1 MSPLGAA
8 AVSLVVSAAA
18 WVLRALAPSGVLAAW
33 AVGAAT
39 LWAAGWPGGAVL
51 LAFFIPGSVISR
63 LWAAPEST
71 LDTKGDRRDA
81 WQVLANGGI
90 PALGAACANS
100 TEAAL
105 AVLAAG
111 LAAAAADTLATG
123 VGLHSRAK
131 PRDVVTG
138 RIVPAGTSGG
148 VTLVGTVGA
157 LGGATL
163 VALAAWPCLGPH
175 WSGGLVAIGMT
186 GMFVDSALGATIQG
200 RFRCPGCD
208 QPSEKRQHRCGTRTE
223 HVGGLKW
230 ITNDGVN
237 ALATG
242 LATSA
247 GWLAWHLLS

>member
-1 MSPLGAA
+1 
-8 AVSLVVSAAA
+8 VVTAAA
-18 WVLRALAPSGVLAAW
+18 WALRALAPSGVPAAW

-39 LWAAGWPGGAVL
+39 LWVAGWPGGAVL

-63 LWAAPEST
+63 LWAAPDST
-71 LDTKGDRRDA
+71 FDTKGDRRDA
-81 WQVLANGGI
+81 WQVLANGGF

-111 LAAAAADTLATG
+111 LAAAAADTWATG
-123 VGLHSRAK
+123 VGLHSRAQ
-131 PRDVVTG
+131 PRHVVTG
-138 RIVPAGTSGG
+138 RVVPAGTSGG
-148 VTLVGTVGA
+148 VTLLGTIGA

-163 VALAAWPCLGPH
+163 VALAAWPLLGPR
-175 WSGGLVAIGMT
+175 WIGVLIAIGMA

-208 QPSEKRQHRCGTRTE
+208 HPSEKRQHRCGTRTE

-242 LATSA
+242 LATAA
-247 GWLAWHLLS
+247 GWHGWHLLS